1 MPLDGDSVALLAL
14 TTITCVFEVYAVR
27 VVFLAY
33 REFKGMEYDNTG
45 GGSGLGGGVLGRA
58 ANTTGTDE

>member
-1 MPLDGDSVALLAL
+1 M
-14 TTITCVFEVYAVR
+14 YAVHI
-27 VVFLAY
+27 VFLAY

-45 GGSGLGGGVLGRA
+45 GGGGMGGGGILGRA